1 MDELG
6 FNKLFAGVL
15 LAGLLLMAGVKFADV
30 LVPHT
35 ELAENAYVI
44 EVPEITDVAGAA
56 PVETGPAPILALLAD
71 ADPLSSHLSYSSH
84 FRFSAGVHTKLRSNA
99 SGRSHQRVCKLGVE
113 SALATHGG
121 LN

>member
-15 LAGLLLMAGVKFADV
+15 LAGLVLMAGVKFADV

-44 EVPEITDVAGAA
+44 NVPET
-56 PVETGPAPILALLAD
+56 TMWLASPLLRWFQNQFWLYL
-71 ADPLSSHLSYSSH
+71 PMLT
-84 FRFSAGVHTKLRSNA
+84 RGW
-99 SGRSHQRVCKLGVE
+99 
-113 SALATHGG
+113 
-121 LN
+121 